1 MPELV
6 KHPRYK
12 VGDRLQLKL
21 RGPRWVGTVTEA
33 RGTFSPNGHV
43 LYRVRVPMD
52 PEPLFLLVRE
62 EELADPDVLGQ
73 LAEEVQHLMDSPKLR
88 ERFRTRSL
96 EYLRE
101 RTDNRNRPPPVDLV
115 RAGKS
120 AQLTLAEKYALLA
133 ALYNALR
140 AGNEKFDPVSKPND
154 VSWEEFAARNQEEYK
169 SALRW
174 AALENRVQEWLGPE
188 KASDIQRWLDTVQ
201 KDLHDNKGRLPKIKR
216 DGRK

>member
-6 KHPRYK
+6 KRPRYK
-12 VGDRLQLKL
+12 IGDRLQLRT

-33 RGTFSPNGHV
+33 RGTYSPTGHV
-43 LYRVRVPMD
+43 LYHVRVPMD

-62 EELADPDVLGQ
+62 EELADPDVLGK
-73 LAEEVQHLMDSPKLR
+73 LAEEVRHLMESPKAR
-88 ERFRTRSL
+88 ERFRARSL

-101 RTDNRNRPPPVDLV
+101 RADNSDRPPPVDLV
-115 RAGKS
+115 RSGKS
-120 AQLTLAEKYALLA
+120 AQLTLAERYALLA

-140 AGNEKFDPVSKPND
+140 ASNEEFDPINKPSD
-154 VSWEEFAARNQEEYK
+154 VSWEEFAARNPEEYK

-188 KASDIQRWLDTVQ
+188 KANDIQRWLDAVQ
-201 KDLHDNKGRLPKIKR
+201 KDLHDNKARSPKTKR
-216 DGRK
+216 NGRK